1 MLDPLKLN
9 HQVNQFLSF
18 LKIMDKKNISNEISC
33 FFSEDNEGNKEVLHD
48 NGSIQM
54 YVDGRLN
61 RKIKVNDIIDTDR
74 IVKFDG
80 STIIDINPRA
90 YMNNSNGLN
99 DLDIYS
105 KGDGANKSTRRSGGA
120 SSNNNNNNNNNG

>member
-9 HQVNQFLSF
+9 NQVNQFLSF
-18 LKIMDKKNISNEISC
+18 LEIIDKENLSDEISS
-33 FFSEDNEGNKEVLHD
+33 FFSADYEGDREVLHD

-61 RKIKVNDIIDTDR
+61 RKIKINEIIDTDR

-90 YMNNSNGLN
+90 YMVNASGLNGL
-99 DLDIYS
+99 DIHS
-105 KGDGANKSTRRSGGA
+105 KGDGANKSTRRSGGT